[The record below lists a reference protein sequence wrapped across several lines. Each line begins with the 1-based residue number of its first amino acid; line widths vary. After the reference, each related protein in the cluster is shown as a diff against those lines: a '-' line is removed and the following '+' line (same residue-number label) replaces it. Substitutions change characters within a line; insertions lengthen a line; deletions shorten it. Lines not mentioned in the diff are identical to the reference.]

1 MIHTDPGYPVVVS
14 KNVSVGHGAIL
25 HGCFI
30 DETTV
35 IGMNAVLLNGCHIGK
50 NCIIGA
56 NALVS
61 EGMIIEDNSIAVGI
75 PCKVIK
81 KISEQQSIQNLEN
94 AKEYVQLSKELLEE
108 L

>member
-1 MIHTDPGYPVVVS
+1 
-14 KNVSVGHGAIL
+14 
-25 HGCFI
+25 
-30 DETTV
+30 
-35 IGMNAVLLNGCHIGK
+35 
-50 NCIIGA
+50 
-56 NALVS
+56 
-61 EGMIIEDNSIAVGI
+61 MIIEDNSMAVGI